1 MIPWFFLKLG
11 DSEVVSSSQSLD
23 FSLLKVIWSSQT
35 LPNSS
40 LPCLPQPQ
48 NRLNSKCPLT
58 AKIMM
63 PRWFNIAGPC
73 KADKHYTISATSRL
87 PDLSMLIEQESYFVL
102 HAPRQ
107 TGKTTAMLALAQ
119 QLTATGSYAAVM
131 VSVEVGSAFN
141 HDPGAAELAI
151 LGTWRN
157 TIEDNLPP
165 ELQPPT
171 WAYNA
176 PGQRIG
182 ENLRAWSRAIKRP
195 LVLFIDEIDS
205 LQDQTLISVL
215 RQLREG
221 YRSRPENF
229 PSSVGLI
236 GLRDVRDYKV
246 ASGGSD
252 RLNTSSPF
260 NIKVSSIT
268 LRNFNAEEVAEL
280 YQQHTEETGQNFTKE
295 ATATAFDL
303 TQGQPWLVNALAKEI
318 VEKMVKDRNIAITKE
333 HILQAKEILIARQ
346 DTHLDSLAER
356 LREPRIKAI
365 IEPMLAGLELGDIP
379 NDDIQFVIDL
389 GLCKMHPQGG
399 LTIANPIY
407 REVLPRVL
415 TVTPMASLPMIAPTW
430 LTPEGELNIDALLAA
445 FLKFWRQHGEPLLGS
460 TGYHEI
466 APHIVLMAFLH
477 RVVNGGGV
485 LEREYAIGSDRM
497 DLCLRYKDV
506 TLGIELK
513 VWREKK
519 RDPQSEGIEQL
530 ESYLGR
536 LGLDFGWLLVFDRR
550 KNALPM
556 EERLST
562 QVVVTENQRRIT
574 VIRA

>member
-1 MIPWFFLKLG
+1 M
-11 DSEVVSSSQSLD
+11 
-23 FSLLKVIWSSQT
+23 T
-35 LPNSS
+35 
-40 LPCLPQPQ
+40 
-48 NRLNSKCPLT
+48 
-58 AKIMM
+58 
-63 PRWFNIAGPC
+63 RWFNIAGPC
-73 KADKHYTISATSRL
+73 KDDIHYMLSPTVRL
-87 PDLSMLIEQESYFVL
+87 PDLEELIQQRSYFVL

-107 TGKTTAMLALAQ
+107 TGKTTAMLALAK
-119 QLTATGSYAAVM
+119 QLTATGNYAAVM

-141 HDPGAAELAI
+141 HDPSAAELAI
-151 LGTWRN
+151 LGAWYN
-157 TIEDNLPP
+157 TINIRLPK
-165 ELQPPT
+165 ELQPPVKEWQQEEAGSRIKAFLSD
-171 WAYNA
+171 WAK
-176 PGQRIG
+176 
-182 ENLRAWSRAIKRP
+182 AINRP
-195 LVLFIDEIDS
+195 IVLFIDEIDS

-215 RQLREG
+215 RQLRDG
-221 YRSRPENF
+221 FPNRPENF

-260 NIKVSSIT
+260 NIKVASLT
-268 LRNFNAEEVAEL
+268 MRNFNLAEVGEL
-280 YQQHTEETGQNFTKE
+280 YQQHTAATGQIFTPE
-295 ATATAFDL
+295 AIETAFDL

-318 VEKMVKDRNIAITKE
+318 VEKMVKDRSIPITKE
-333 HILQAKEILIARQ
+333 HILTAKEILIARQ

-365 IEPMLAGLELGDIP
+365 IEPMLAGLELGNIP

-389 GLCKMHPQGG
+389 GLCKMHPYGG

-430 LTPEGELNIDALLAA
+430 LTLEGELNIDALLTA

-477 RVVNGGGV
+477 RVINGGGV

-497 DLCLRYKDV
+497 DLCLQYKDV
-506 TLGIELK
+506 ILGIELK
-513 VWREKK
+513 VWRDKK
-519 RDPQSEGIEQL
+519 RNPQADGIEQL

-536 LGLDFGWLLVFDRR
+536 LGLDFGWLFIFDRR

-562 QVVVTENQRRIT
+562 EVVVTENQYRIT

>member
-1 MIPWFFLKLG
+1 M
-11 DSEVVSSSQSLD
+11 
-23 FSLLKVIWSSQT
+23 T
-35 LPNSS
+35 H
-40 LPCLPQPQ
+40 
-48 NRLNSKCPLT
+48 
-58 AKIMM
+58 
-63 PRWFNIAGPC
+63 WFNIAGPC
-73 KADKHYTISATSRL
+73 EDDIHYMLSPTIRL
-87 PDLSMLIEQESYFVL
+87 PDLEELIQQRSYFVL

-119 QLTATGSYAAVM
+119 QLTATGRYAAVM
-131 VSVEVGSAFN
+131 VSAEVGSAFN

-151 LGTWRN
+151 LGTWYD
-157 TIEDNLPP
+157 TISIRLLKEF
-165 ELQPPT
+165 QPPVKQWQQEEPGSRIKT
-171 WAYNA
+171 FLSSWAKSLN
-176 PGQRIG
+176 
-182 ENLRAWSRAIKRP
+182 RP

-215 RQLREG
+215 RQLRDG
-221 YRSRPENF
+221 FPNRPENF

-268 LRNFNAEEVAEL
+268 LRNFNAEEVVEL
-280 YQQHTEETGQNFTKE
+280 YQQHTAATGQIFTPE

-303 TQGQPWLVNALAKEI
+303 TQGQPWLVNALAKEV

-333 HILQAKEILIARQ
+333 HILEAKEILIARQ

-365 IEPMLAGLELGDIP
+365 IEPMLAGLELGNIP

-415 TVTPMASLPMIAPTW
+415 TVTPMASLPRIAPTW
-430 LTPEGELNIDALLAA
+430 LTPEGELNLDTLLAA

-477 RVVNGGGV
+477 RVVNGGGT

-506 TLGIELK
+506 TLGMELK

-519 RDPQSEGIEQL
+519 RDPQADGIEQL

-536 LGLDFGWLLVFDRR
+536 LGLDFGWLFVFDRR

>member
-1 MIPWFFLKLG
+1 M
-11 DSEVVSSSQSLD
+11 S
-23 FSLLKVIWSSQT
+23 
-35 LPNSS
+35 
-40 LPCLPQPQ
+40 
-48 NRLNSKCPLT
+48 
-58 AKIMM
+58 
-63 PRWFNIAGPC
+63 RWFNIAGPC
-73 KADKHYTISATSRL
+73 KPEKHYTLSATSRL

-119 QLTATGSYAAVM
+119 QLTDTGCYAAVM

-141 HDPGAAELAI
+141 HDPSAAELAI
-151 LGTWRN
+151 LGTWQN

-171 WAYNA
+171 WVYNA

-182 ENLRAWSRAIKRP
+182 ENLRAWSRAINRP

-260 NIKVSSIT
+260 NIKVTSIT

-280 YQQHTEETGQNFTKE
+280 YQQHTEETGQIFTPE

-303 TQGQPWLVNALAKEI
+303 TQGQPWLVNALAKEV
-318 VEKMVKDRNIAITKE
+318 VEKMVKDRSIAITKE

-365 IEPMLAGLELGDIP
+365 IEPILAGLELGDIP

-415 TVTPMASLPMIAPTW
+415 TVTPMASLPVIAPTW
-430 LTPEGELNIDALLAA
+430 LTPEGELNIDALLEA

-477 RVVNGGGV
+477 RVVNGGGT

-519 RDPQSEGIEQL
+519 RDPLSEGIEQL

-536 LGLDFGWLLVFDRR
+536 LGLDFGWLFVFDRR

-562 QVVVTENQRRIT
+562 QVVLTQNQRAIT

>member
-1 MIPWFFLKLG
+1 
-11 DSEVVSSSQSLD
+11 
-23 FSLLKVIWSSQT
+23 
-35 LPNSS
+35 
-40 LPCLPQPQ
+40 
-48 NRLNSKCPLT
+48 
-58 AKIMM
+58 M

-73 KADKHYTISATSRL
+73 QNDIHYMLSPTTRL
-87 PDLSMLIEQESYFVL
+87 PDLEELIQQRSYFVL

-107 TGKTTAMLALAQ
+107 TGKTTAMLTLAQ
-119 QLTATGSYAAVM
+119 QLTATGRYAAVM

-141 HDPGAAELAI
+141 HDPSAAELAI
-151 LGTWRN
+151 LGAWYN
-157 TIEDNLPP
+157 TINIRLPK
-165 ELQPPT
+165 ELQPPVKQ
-171 WAYNA
+171 WQQEE
-176 PGQRIG
+176 PGNRI
-182 ENLRAWSRAIKRP
+182 NDFLTAWVKSLNRP

-215 RQLREG
+215 RQLRNG
-221 YRSRPENF
+221 FPNRPENF

-246 ASGGSD
+246 ASGGSE

-268 LRNFNAEEVAEL
+268 LRNFYLEEVQEL
-280 YQQHTEETGQNFTKE
+280 YQQHTEATGQIFTPE
-295 ATATAFDL
+295 AIETAFDL
-303 TQGQPWLVNALAKEI
+303 TQGQPWLVNALAKEV
-318 VEKMVKDRNIAITKE
+318 VEKMVKDRSITITKE

-379 NDDIQFVIDL
+379 NDDIQFVLDL

-477 RVVNGGGV
+477 RVVNGGGT

-497 DLCLRYKDV
+497 DLCLRYKGV

-513 VWREKK
+513 VWRDKK
-519 RDPQSEGIEQL
+519 RDPQTEGIEQL
-530 ESYLGR
+530 ESYLAR
-536 LGLDFGWLLVFDRR
+536 LGLDFGWLFVFDRR

>member
-1 MIPWFFLKLG
+1 M
-11 DSEVVSSSQSLD
+11 S
-23 FSLLKVIWSSQT
+23 
-35 LPNSS
+35 
-40 LPCLPQPQ
+40 
-48 NRLNSKCPLT
+48 
-58 AKIMM
+58 
-63 PRWFNIAGPC
+63 RWFNIAGPC
-73 KADKHYTISATSRL
+73 QADKHYTLSATSRL
-87 PDLSMLIEQESYFVL
+87 PDLSVLIEQESYFVI

-119 QLTATGSYAAVM
+119 QLTATGRYAAVV
-131 VSVEVGSAFN
+131 VSAEVGSAFN

-151 LGTWRN
+151 LGAWRN

-171 WAYNA
+171 WVYNA

-182 ENLRAWSRAIKRP
+182 ENLRAWSRAIERP

-205 LQDQTLISVL
+205 LQDETLISVL
-215 RQLREG
+215 RQLRDG

-229 PSSVGLI
+229 PSTVGLI

-268 LRNFNAEEVAEL
+268 LRNFNAEEVVEL
-280 YQQHTEETGQNFTKE
+280 YQQHTQETGQIFTKE
-295 ATATAFDL
+295 AAATAFDL
-303 TQGQPWLVNALAKEI
+303 TQGQPWLVNALAKEV
-318 VEKMVKDRNIAITKE
+318 VEKMVKDRSIAITKE

-430 LTPEGELNIDALLAA
+430 LTPEGELNIDALLQA

-460 TGYHEI
+460 AVYHEI

-477 RVVNGGGV
+477 RVVNGGGT

-497 DLCLRYKDV
+497 DLCLRYKGV

-519 RDPQSEGIEQL
+519 RDPVTEGIEQL

-536 LGLDFGWLLVFDRR
+536 LGLDFGWLFVFDRH

-562 QVVVTENQRRIT
+562 QVVVTENQRAIT

>member
-1 MIPWFFLKLG
+1 M
-11 DSEVVSSSQSLD
+11 S
-23 FSLLKVIWSSQT
+23 
-35 LPNSS
+35 
-40 LPCLPQPQ
+40 
-48 NRLNSKCPLT
+48 
-58 AKIMM
+58 
-63 PRWFNIAGPC
+63 RWFNTAGPC
-73 KADKHYTISATSRL
+73 KADKHYTLPATSRL
-87 PDLSMLIEQESYFVL
+87 PNLSLLIEQESYFVV

-119 QLTATGSYAAVM
+119 QLTATGRYAAVV

-151 LGTWRN
+151 LGAWYD
-157 TIEDNLPP
+157 TISIRLPD
-165 ELQPPT
+165 ELQPPALKPEQKAEPGRRIRSFLQN
-171 WAYNA
+171 WAKA
-176 PGQRIG
+176 
-182 ENLRAWSRAIKRP
+182 SSRP

-215 RQLREG
+215 RQLRDG
-221 YRSRPENF
+221 FPNRPENF

-252 RLNTSSPF
+252 RLNTASPF

-268 LRNFNAEEVAEL
+268 LRNFNAAEVAEL
-280 YQQHTEETGQNFTKE
+280 YQQHTQETGQIFTPS

-303 TQGQPWLVNALAKEI
+303 TQGQPWLVNALAKEV
-318 VEKMVKDRNIAITKE
+318 VEKMVKDRNTPITHE

-415 TVTPMASLPMIAPTW
+415 TVTPMASLPVIAPTW
-430 LTPEGELNIDALLAA
+430 LTPEGELNIDALLQA
-445 FLKFWRQHGEPLLGS
+445 FLKFWRQHGEPLLKS
-460 TGYHEI
+460 TSYHEI

-477 RVVNGGGV
+477 RVVNGGGT

-497 DLCLRYKDV
+497 DLCLRYKNV

-519 RDPQSEGIEQL
+519 RDPQAEGIEQL
-530 ESYLGR
+530 ESYLAR
-536 LGLDFGWLLVFDRR
+536 LGLDFGWLFVFDRR
-550 KNALPM
+550 KNALPI

-562 QVVVTENQRRIT
+562 QVVVTENQRAIT

>member
-1 MIPWFFLKLG
+1 M
-11 DSEVVSSSQSLD
+11 
-23 FSLLKVIWSSQT
+23 T
-35 LPNSS
+35 
-40 LPCLPQPQ
+40 
-48 NRLNSKCPLT
+48 
-58 AKIMM
+58 
-63 PRWFNIAGPC
+63 RWFNIAGPC
-73 KADKHYTISATSRL
+73 NPKKNYTISTTSRL
-87 PDLSMLIEQESYFVL
+87 PDLLMLIAQESYFVL

-107 TGKTTAMLALAQ
+107 TGKTTAMLSLAK
-119 QLTATGSYAAVM
+119 QLTDTGNYAAVM
-131 VSVEVGSAFN
+131 VSAEVGSAFN
-141 HDPGAAELAI
+141 HDPSAAELAI
-151 LGTWRN
+151 LGTWYN
-157 TIEDNLPP
+157 TIQDSLPL
-165 ELQPPT
+165 ELQPPAKQWQQEEPGSRIKAFLRG
-171 WAYNA
+171 WAK
-176 PGQRIG
+176 
-182 ENLRAWSRAIKRP
+182 AINRP
-195 LVLFIDEIDS
+195 LILFIDEIDS
-205 LQDQTLISVL
+205 LQDQTLISIL
-215 RQLREG
+215 RQLRDG
-221 YRSRPENF
+221 FPKRPENF

-260 NIKVSSIT
+260 NIKVASIT
-268 LRNFNAEEVAEL
+268 MRNFNLEEVREL
-280 YQQHTEETGQNFTKE
+280 YQQHTAATGQIFTTE

-303 TQGQPWLVNALAKEI
+303 TQGQPWLVNALAKEV
-318 VEKMVKDRNIAITKE
+318 VEKMVKDRSIAITKE
-333 HILQAKEILIARQ
+333 HILQAKEILITRQ

-389 GLCKMHPQGG
+389 GLCKMHPYGG

-430 LTPEGELNIDALLAA
+430 LTLEGELNIDALLTA

-477 RVVNGGGV
+477 RVINGGGV

-497 DLCLRYKDV
+497 DLCLQYKNV
-506 TLGIELK
+506 ILGIELK
-513 VWREKK
+513 VWRDKK
-519 RDPQSEGIEQL
+519 RNPQADGIEQL

-536 LGLDFGWLLVFDRR
+536 LGLDFGWLFIFDRR

-562 QVVVTENQRRIT
+562 EVVVTENQYRIT